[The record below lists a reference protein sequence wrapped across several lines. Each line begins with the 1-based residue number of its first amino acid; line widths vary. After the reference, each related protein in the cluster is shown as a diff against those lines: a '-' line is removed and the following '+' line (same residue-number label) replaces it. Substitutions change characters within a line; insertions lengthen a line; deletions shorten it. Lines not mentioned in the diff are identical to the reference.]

1 MWLRSWIL
9 HGLHYIIILIRANI
23 SGLLTIDENDVL
35 VSGKETRRV
44 IHLEPSHVLSTLPS
58 TNAVN
63 IWFT

>member
-1 MWLRSWIL
+1 MWLHSWIL
-9 HGLHYIIILIRANI
+9 HGLHYIIIHANI
-23 SGLLTIDENDVL
+23 SGLLTIDVNDVL

-63 IWFT
+63 IWFM